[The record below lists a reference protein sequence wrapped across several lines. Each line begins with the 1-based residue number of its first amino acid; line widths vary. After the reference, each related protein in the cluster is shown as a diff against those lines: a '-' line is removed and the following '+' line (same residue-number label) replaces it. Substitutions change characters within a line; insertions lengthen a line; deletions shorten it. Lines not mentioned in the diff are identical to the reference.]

1 MPRFYTVDVVL
12 ITSDIPR
19 SHFPEAEI
27 DAAADQILAADGL
40 LKPLILEE
48 TGLEQYAVIDGHFE
62 FHAAARAYEKDR
74 QAGEMVNAI
83 VVSPREKDRALAQL
97 DYFAHS
103 ISQTRST
110 QPEQTQS
117 KPIQSEPI
125 QSEPIQPGNL
135 QLDNLDRRLEAIAAQ
150 LRDQRTDLNSY
161 VADLQRA
168 NREALANKHTSLL
181 AEINA
186 LTGKALEKRLRCY
199 DFKPAVIAK
208 LVAARRNTK
217 GFADYKEL
225 EQRVD
230 GLGAAGL
237 LSAIAKWER
246 INQPDDMA

>member
-1 MPRFYTVDVVL
+1 
-12 ITSDIPR
+12 
-19 SHFPEAEI
+19 
-27 DAAADQILAADGL
+27 
-40 LKPLILEE
+40 
-48 TGLEQYAVIDGHFE
+48 
-62 FHAAARAYEKDR
+62 
-74 QAGEMVNAI
+74 MVNAI

-117 KPIQSEPI
+117 EQTQSEPIQSEPIQSEPIQSEPIQSEQTQSKPI

-237 LSAIAKWER
+237 LGAIAKWER

>member
-1 MPRFYTVDVVL
+1 MSRFYTVDVVL
-12 ITSDIPR
+12 ITSNIPR

-48 TGLEQYAVIDGHFE
+48 IGLEQYAVIDGHFE

-97 DYFAHS
+97 DHFANS
-103 ISQTRST
+103 VSQNQST
-110 QPEQTQS
+110 QFEQTQS
-117 KPIQSEPI
+117 KQTQPEQ
-125 QSEPIQPGNL
+125 IQPGNL

-186 LTGKALEKRLRCY
+186 LTGKSLEKRLRCY

-225 EQRVD
+225 EKSVA

-246 INQPDDMA
+246 INQPDDMV